1 MPSSRPGFNSRLMHF
16 WSNNKAMSQLIN
28 LDIAS
33 VEDLLT
39 PVHSIPSFINFS
51 NVSGSKG
58 RFTEMSLEKPPIQKS
73 SISKIPSISS
83 SRPQHLVQ
91 SQSKLSRFSQALQ
104 ETQKKSGML
113 DRSLTTSEK
122 QELFGRIDREASK
135 RSGSESNQAKP
146 GKRTSS
152 LNQEDV
158 VTRLLK
164 YGENSK
170 KKTQEKIR
178 KKQQDEEEE
187 IKRLQN
193 SRKFSEANRSPIS
206 PNTSSFS
213 SYIDTSPQLSSNT
226 PQKVISK
233 IQRLVKSPSFN
244 L

>member
-1 MPSSRPGFNSRLMHF
+1 
-16 WSNNKAMSQLIN
+16 MSQLIN

-39 PVHSIPSFINFS
+39 PVHSIPSIINFS

-83 SRPQHLVQ
+83 SKAQRP
-91 SQSKLSRFSQALQ
+91 SKLSLFSQALQ
-104 ETQKKSGML
+104 ETHQKSTML
-113 DRSLTTSEK
+113 DRNLTSSEK
-122 QELFGRIDREASK
+122 SQLFSRIDRELCK
-135 RSGSESNQAKP
+135 RTGSESKP
-146 GKRTSS
+146 VKTCKRTSS

-187 IKRLQN
+187 IKRLQ
-193 SRKFSEANRSPIS
+193 SCKKSSEANKSPIS

-213 SYIDTSPQLSSNT
+213 SYIDTSPQLSSNS
-226 PQKVISK
+226 PSKVISK